1 MALHISLAAEP
12 VAHIANFAITNA
24 LLTTWILMAVIAV
37 TLAAGTRNLQL
48 VPRGAFQNILEML
61 VDGLYGLTQSVAGHK
76 APRFFTIVFSFF
88 LFIVLSNWSG
98 LLPGVGTIGLEE
110 PAAESSH
117 AESNTQAPGTTQQEV
132 FPAIVEDGQNVE
144 TASAQ
149 DTHAPADA
157 PDAPIAPELHLD
169 NTAVTEPSP
178 STDHAEPTAEHGPT
192 FIPLL
197 RAPTADLNFT
207 IALALISVITIHT
220 VGFRSLGFAG
230 HLSKYF
236 DFSSPINFYVGILE
250 LIGEF
255 SKIISFAFRLF
266 GNIFAGEV
274 LLVVI
279 ASLIPFIAP
288 LPFLFL
294 EIFVGFIQGL
304 VFAILTLVFLTMA
317 STSHHAEEH

>member
-12 VAHIANFAITNA
+12 VAHIGNFAITNA
-24 LLTTWILMAVIAV
+24 LFTTWVLMSLIAV
-37 TLAAGTRNLQL
+37 ALYFGTRKLHL
-48 VPRGAFQNILEML
+48 IPVGAFQNILEL
-61 VDGLYGLTQSVAGHK
+61 VVEGLYGLVESVAGNK

-88 LFIVLSNWSG
+88 LFIMLSNWSG
-98 LLPGVGTIGLEE
+98 LLPGVGTIGFYESATEE
-110 PAAESSH
+110 HAATPEVHAPVIAAESQEPVVLDDHGEPIHTEPATEPLHVEQPAVESH
-117 AESNTQAPGTTQQEV
+117 ATT
-132 FPAIVEDGQNVE
+132 E
-144 TASAQ
+144 T
-149 DTHAPADA
+149 THAPAF
-157 PDAPIAPELHLD
+157 
-169 NTAVTEPSP
+169 V
-178 STDHAEPTAEHGPT
+178 
-192 FIPLL
+192 PLF

-220 VGFRSLGFAG
+220 VGFRSLGFSG
-230 HLSKYF
+230 HASKYF

-279 ASLIPFIAP
+279 ASLIPYIAP
-288 LPFLFL
+288 LPFIFL